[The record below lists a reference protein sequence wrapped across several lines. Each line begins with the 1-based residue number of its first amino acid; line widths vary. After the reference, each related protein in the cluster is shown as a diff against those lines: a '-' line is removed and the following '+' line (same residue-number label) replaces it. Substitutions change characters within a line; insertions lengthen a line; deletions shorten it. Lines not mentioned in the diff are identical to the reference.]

1 MPSLLQV
8 ENLSRSY
15 GEKVLFQ
22 DISFVINQH
31 QKVAL
36 IAKNGSGKST
46 LLNIIAGL
54 EPFDGGSVK
63 FFNDV
68 IIGYLKQN
76 PELNE
81 FNTVFDEVY
90 ESSNEIH
97 RTIRFYEKAIL
108 GSDKI
113 EIQKAIEQMDAVDG
127 WEYETRVKQILSEL
141 KITGLEQKINEL
153 SGGQRKRIALAKTLI
168 TEPSFLI
175 LDEPTNHL
183 DIDMIEW
190 LEDYLTRSHITL
202 FMITHDRYFLDHV
215 CDEILELDNAAIFRY
230 KGNYSY
236 FVEKQAERKGNQS
249 KEIEKARNLL
259 RKEQEWMI
267 RMPKAR
273 TSKAKARIDSYYDLK
288 SIASNKIREEKIN
301 MDVGT
306 GRMGKKILEM
316 RQVSFSW
323 GGGIPILKDFFYTFK
338 RNEKVGFVGNNG
350 SGKSTFL
357 EIITG
362 RLKPSVGRIEK
373 GETIQY
379 GYYRQE
385 GITFNEDSRV
395 IDLVRDI
402 AEVVTL
408 SNGETVSAAAFLNYF
423 LFPYPMHYQLVSKL
437 SGGEKQRL
445 YLVTV
450 LMQNPN
456 FLILDEP
463 TNDLD
468 IFTLAILEEYL
479 ASFKGCVI
487 IVTHDRYFL
496 DEIVDHL
503 FVFQGD
509 AVIKDFP
516 GNYTQYNVYRRRK
529 EKEMNR
535 LAQVSHQRKEKPHN
549 IDAPSPKL
557 SFREKKE
564 LEKLE
569 TEILQ
574 LEEEKKMIESSIS
587 SGAISPG
594 ELSEKSER
602 FALILKEIEMK
613 SDRWIELSDKDQT
626 LS

>member
-15 GEKVLFQ
+15 GEKILFQ
-22 DISFVINQH
+22 NISFVINQY

-36 IAKNGSGKST
+36 IAKNGTGKST

-54 EPFDGGSVK
+54 EPSDSGTVR

-68 IIGYLKQN
+68 SIGYLKQD

-97 RTIRFYEKAIL
+97 KVIRNYEKVIL
-108 GSDKI
+108 GSDKN
-113 EIQKAIEQMDAVDG
+113 EIQKAMERMDSVDG
-127 WEYETRVKQILSEL
+127 WEYEIRVKQILSKL
-141 KITGLEQKINEL
+141 KITDLEQKISEL

-168 TEPSFLI
+168 TQPAFLI

-183 DIDMIEW
+183 DIEIIEW
-190 LEDYLTRSHITL
+190 LEEYLSQSRITL

-215 CDEILELDNAAIFRY
+215 CEEILELDEASLYRY

-236 FVEKQAERKGNQS
+236 FVDKQTERKENQS

-273 TSKAKARIDSYYDLK
+273 TTKAKARIDSFYDLK
-288 SIASNKIREEKIN
+288 SVAGNKVKEEKIN

-306 GRMGKKILEM
+306 RRMGKKILEM
-316 RQVSFSW
+316 RQVSFNW
-323 GGGIPILKDFFYTFK
+323 GEVKILKDFFYTFK
-338 RNEKVGFVGNNG
+338 RNEKIGFVGNNG

-362 RLKPSVGRIEK
+362 TLKPAGGRIEK
-373 GETIQY
+373 GETITY

-385 GITFNEDSRV
+385 GISFNENTRL
-395 IDLVRDI
+395 IDLVREI

-408 SNGETVSAAAFLNYF
+408 SNGDTISAAAFLNYF
-423 LFPYPMHYQLVSKL
+423 LFPYSSHYQLVSKL
-437 SGGEKQRL
+437 SGGERRRL

-479 ASFKGCVI
+479 ASFQGCVI

-516 GNYTQYNVYRRRK
+516 GNYSQYKIYCNRR
-529 EKEMNR
+529 EKEENR
-535 LAQVSHQRKEKPHN
+535 KNQVSQLKKEKPRN
-549 IDAPSPKL
+549 IVDKSNKL
-557 SFREKKE
+557 TFKERKE
-564 LEKLE
+564 LEILE
-569 TEILQ
+569 REIKQ
-574 LEEEKKMIESSIS
+574 LEEEKKNIEIALSDGIDNP
-587 SGAISPG
+587 A
-594 ELSEKSER
+594 ELSAKSEQ
-602 FALILKEIEMK
+602 FAFLIKEIESK
-613 SDRWIELSDKDQT
+613 SDRWLELCEKE
-626 LS
+626 

>member
-15 GEKVLFQ
+15 GEKILFQ

-36 IAKNGSGKST
+36 IARNGTGKST

-54 EPFDGGSVK
+54 EPMDGGSVK

-68 IIGYLKQN
+68 LIGYLKQD

-97 RTIRFYEKAIL
+97 KTIRDYEKAIL
-108 GSDKI
+108 GSDKMA
-113 EIQKAIEQMDAVDG
+113 IQKTIERMDAVDG

-141 KITGLEQKINEL
+141 KIIDFEQKVEEL

-168 TEPSFLI
+168 TEPAFLI

-190 LEDYLTRSHITL
+190 LEDYLTRSRITL
-202 FMITHDRYFLDHV
+202 LMITHDRYFLDRV
-215 CDEILELDNAAIFRY
+215 CEEILELDDAAIYRY

-236 FVEKQAERKGNQS
+236 FIEKQAERKENQS

-273 TSKAKARIDSYYDLK
+273 TTKSKARIDSYYELK
-288 SIASNKIREEKIN
+288 SIAGNKVFEEKIN

-323 GGGIPILKDFFYTFK
+323 GELPILKDFFYTFK
-338 RNEKVGFVGNNG
+338 RNEKIGFVGNNG

-357 EIITG
+357 DIITG
-362 RLKPSVGRIEK
+362 QLKPLGGRIEK
-373 GETIQY
+373 GETITY

-385 GITFNEDSRV
+385 GIVFNEESRV
-395 IDLVRDI
+395 IDVIREI

-408 SNGETVSAAAFLNYF
+408 SNGDTISAAAFLNYI
-423 LFPYPMHYQLVSKL
+423 LFPYSTHYQLVSKL
-437 SGGEKQRL
+437 SGGERRRL

-450 LMQNPN
+450 LMHNPN

-503 FVFQGD
+503 FVFQGN

-516 GNYTQYNVYRRRK
+516 GNYSQYNAYRKRK
-529 EKEMNR
+529 EKELIR
-535 LAQVSHQRKEKPHN
+535 LLQVSQPKKEKIHN
-549 IDAPSPKL
+549 SVPTPDKL
-557 SFREKKE
+557 SYKEKKE
-564 LEKLE
+564 LETLE
-569 TEILQ
+569 QEIAQ
-574 LEEEKKMIESSIS
+574 LEEEKGEIEENLSL
-587 SGAISPG
+587 GTLTTV

-602 FALILKEIEMK
+602 FSTILKEIGSK
-613 SDRWIELSDKDQT
+613 TDRWLELSEK
-626 LS
+626 S

>member
-15 GEKVLFQ
+15 GEKVLFK

-36 IAKNGSGKST
+36 IARNGTGKST
-46 LLNIIAGL
+46 LMNIIAGL
-54 EPFDGGSVK
+54 EPSDGGSVK

-68 IIGYLKQN
+68 SIGYLKQD

-97 RTIRFYEKAIL
+97 RTIRDYEKAIL
-108 GSDKI
+108 GHDKK
-113 EIQKAIEQMDAVDG
+113 EIQKAIERMDAVDG

-141 KITGLEQKINEL
+141 KITDLEQRIKEL

-168 TEPSFLI
+168 TEPAFLI

-190 LEDYLTRSHITL
+190 LEDYLTRSRITL
-202 FMITHDRYFLDHV
+202 FMITHDRYFLDRV
-215 CDEILELDNAAIFRY
+215 CEEILELDNAAIFRY

-236 FVEKQAERKGNQS
+236 FVEKQAERKENQS

-273 TSKAKARIDSYYDLK
+273 TT
-288 SIASNKIREEKIN
+288 IN

-306 GRMGKKILEM
+306 GRMGKKLLEM

-323 GGGIPILKDFFYTFK
+323 GEMPILKDFFYTFK
-338 RNEKVGFVGNNG
+338 RNEKIGFVGNNG

-362 RLKPSVGRIEK
+362 QLRPSGGRIEK
-373 GETIQY
+373 GETITY

-385 GITFNEDSRV
+385 GITFNPDSRV
-395 IDLVRDI
+395 IDVVRDI

-408 SNGETVSAAAFLNYF
+408 SNGDTVSAAAFLNYF
-423 LFPYPMHYQLVSKL
+423 LFPYPVHYQLVSKL
-437 SGGEKQRL
+437 SGGEKSRL

-503 FVFQGD
+503 FVFRGN

-516 GNYTQYNVYRRRK
+516 GNYSQFNAYRKRK
-529 EKEMNR
+529 EMEENR
-535 LAQVSHQRKEKPHN
+535 LIQASQPKKEKPRN
-549 IDAPSPKL
+549 TATRPNKL
-557 SFREKKE
+557 SFKEKKE
-564 LEKLE
+564 LETLE
-569 TEILQ
+569 TEISQ
-574 LEEEKKMIESSIS
+574 LEEEKTEIVNALS
-587 SGAISPG
+587 SGVLSPE

-602 FALILKEIEMK
+602 FAIILKEIGMK
-613 SDRWIELSDKDQT
+613 SDRWLELSEKA
-626 LS
+626 

>member
-15 GEKVLFQ
+15 GEKILFQ

-36 IAKNGSGKST
+36 IAKNGTGKST

-54 EPFDGGSVK
+54 EPSDGGSVK

-68 IIGYLKQN
+68 SIGYLKQD

-90 ESSNEIH
+90 ESSNQIH
-97 RTIRFYEKAIL
+97 RTIRDYEKAIL
-108 GSDKI
+108 GQDKKA
-113 EIQKAIEQMDAVDG
+113 IQKAMESMDAVEG

-141 KITGLEQKINEL
+141 KIPDLDQQIKEL
-153 SGGQRKRIALAKTLI
+153 SGGQRKRISLAKTLI
-168 TEPSFLI
+168 TEPAFLI

-190 LEDYLTRSHITL
+190 LEEYLTRSRITL
-202 FMITHDRYFLDHV
+202 LMITHDRYFLDRV
-215 CDEILELDNAAIFRY
+215 CEEILELDNAEIFRY

-236 FVEKQAERKGNQS
+236 FVEKQAERKENQT

-273 TSKAKARIDSYYDLK
+273 TTKSKARIDSYYDLK
-288 SIASNKIREEKIN
+288 SIAGSGVREDKIH

-323 GGGIPILKDFFYTFK
+323 GALPILKDFFYIFK

-362 RLKPSVGRIEK
+362 KLRPTGGRIEK
-373 GETIQY
+373 GETITY

-385 GITFNEDSRV
+385 GIVFNPDARV
-395 IDLVRDI
+395 IDVVRDI

-408 SNGETVSAAAFLNYF
+408 SNGDTISAAAFLNYF
-423 LFPYPMHYQLVSKL
+423 LFPYPMHYQLISKL
-437 SGGEKQRL
+437 SGGERRRL

-516 GNYTQYNVYRRRK
+516 GNYSQFSEYRKRK
-529 EKEMNR
+529 EKEKTR
-535 LAQVSHQRKEKPHN
+535 ILQASQVKKEKPRN
-549 IDAPSPKL
+549 PVSVANKL
-557 SFREKKE
+557 SFKEKKE
-564 LEKLE
+564 LETLE
-569 TEILQ
+569 TEISL
-574 LEEEKKMIESSIS
+574 LEEEKSGIENSLS
-587 SGAISPG
+587 SGTLSAD
-594 ELSEKSER
+594 ELAVKSDR
-602 FALILKEIEMK
+602 FAFLLKELGMK
-613 SDRWIELSDKDQT
+613 SDRWLELSEKEH
-626 LS
+626 